1 MAFFA
6 DAHTDLKSVKRG
18 FISADAYDCA
28 PQTRLRSAKKKTP
41 SIAYQPVGA
50 SRRRFPHPR
59 QRRTIGA
66 PSQRDGGAPQTRR
79 RRARRNPQDPNCVP
93 TACKEPSDSVKE
105 SQRALSIPFRPIM
118 RSAQHFAI
126 GFVRIAAF
134 APCGNMI
141 GVHFVKAI
149 DSGLIAIVACG
160 ADRAV

>member
-1 MAFFA
+1 MR
-6 DAHTDLKSVKRG
+6 TIVRRKPDLAARRKRR
-18 FISADAYDCA
+18 
-28 PQTRLRSAKKKTP
+28 PQLRTNQPARQGAASLIRAKGARLEPRRKETGERRKPGAAAREEIRKTP
-41 SIAYQPVGA
+41 TAYQPVD
-50 SRRRFPHPR
+50 S
-59 QRRTIGA
+59 
-66 PSQRDGGAPQTRR
+66 
-79 RRARRNPQDPNCVP
+79 
-93 TACKEPSDSVKE
+93 ACKEPSDSVKE

-141 GVHFVKAI
+141 GVHFVEAI